1 PEPAPAPQPF
11 SLSEPA
17 LTPAE
22 TPAVADAA
30 PTPTPTFDTP
40 LFELEDSDA
49 AKPGPTAAAP
59 AAAPAFDFLEFD
71 LGGLSLDLGNNAPA
85 EALSQSSQAA
95 AEDPLATKLAL
106 AQEFAAIGDS
116 DGARTLIEEVIEE
129 SQGEL
134 KERAQRLLSEID

>member
-1 PEPAPAPQPF
+1 
-11 SLSEPA
+11 
-17 LTPAE
+17 
-22 TPAVADAA
+22 
-30 PTPTPTFDTP
+30 
-40 LFELEDSDA
+40 
-49 AKPGPTAAAP
+49 
-59 AAAPAFDFLEFD
+59 
-71 LGGLSLDLGNNAPA
+71 LSLDLGDTAPA